1 MDSIASFLLA
11 SLALVG
17 SPGPNT
23 VSLAAIGAA
32 FGARKGLSYM
42 VGLNL
47 GMVGVV
53 SLIGSGLWVTILSIP
68 QVVPIITVAAT
79 AYLIFLAHKVATS
92 PPLGAAATAAVHPP
106 RWHAGVALS
115 LSNPK
120 AYFAVAAVMSRYSLM
135 PTNSVLDQ
143 FAKASLLLAA
153 IVLVN
158 IVWLAAGSKLALRIR
173 SEAVGRFVNLCFA
186 SALVISVLVATFL

>member
-32 FGARKGLSYM
+32 FGARKGLPYM
-42 VGLNL
+42 IGLNL

-53 SLIGSGLWVTILSIP
+53 SLIGSGLWVTILSLP
-68 QVVPIITVAAT
+68 QIVPIVTVAAT
-79 AYLIFLAHKVATS
+79 AYLIFLAYRIATA
-92 PPLGAAATAAVHPP
+92 PPLVTAAATPNHPP
-106 RWHAGVALS
+106 RWLAGMALS

-120 AYFAVAAVMSRYSLM
+120 AYFAVAAVMSRYSLL

-143 FAKASLLLAA
+143 FAKASLLLAT
-153 IVLVN
+153 IVFVN
-158 IVWLAAGSKLALRIR
+158 ILWLAVGSKLALWIR
-173 SEAVGRFVNLCFA
+173 SAAVGRLVNVCFA
-186 SALVISVLVATFL
+186 AALVISVLLASFL